1 MGAGIKLAAE
11 NGMLALEP
19 AEAQT
24 ENVQQLRDLRNE
36 INQTYR
42 AASRSEA
49 LRDAVIRAAREMPP
63 VLVPVGIEHNPV
75 GKRTLVLCIADC
87 HYGAEWTVRGLR
99 GETLNR
105 YSPEVF
111 CGRMADLL
119 QQVRAILE
127 KEQIDDVQLLLCGD
141 SLDGMLHPSQLLKLR
156 WGVVESCMRFSE
168 YMAQWINALSEDAT
182 VSVCGVDGNHTETR
196 TLNSKRGEFPGENLE
211 KVIFWFL
218 SERLRTNPNVI
229 EDAVTEQR
237 KHVSVQGF
245 NLLLT
250 HGTDIKSME
259 NAAKQA
265 MLLYN
270 EPIDYLICGHKHR
283 EQEYVSGYTDQ
294 GNSVVVRVPS
304 ICGMDE
310 YAQRLGYGGK
320 PGALGMVLES
330 GYGRRCIYPIAL
342 H

>member
-1 MGAGIKLAAE
+1 
-11 NGMLALEP
+11 
-19 AEAQT
+19 
-24 ENVQQLRDLRNE
+24 
-36 INQTYR
+36 
-42 AASRSEA
+42 
-49 LRDAVIRAAREMPP
+49 
-63 VLVPVGIEHNPV
+63 
-75 GKRTLVLCIADC
+75 
-87 HYGAEWTVRGLR
+87 
-99 GETLNR
+99 
-105 YSPEVF
+105 
-111 CGRMADLL
+111 
-119 QQVRAILE
+119 
-127 KEQIDDVQLLLCGD
+127 
-141 SLDGMLHPSQLLKLR
+141 
-156 WGVVESCMRFSE
+156 MRFSE

-218 SERLRTNPNVI
+218 SERLRENPNVI
-229 EDAVTEQR
+229 VDAVTEQR

-250 HGTDIKSME
+250 HGTDIKSLE

-294 GNSVVVRVPS
+294 GSSVVVRVPS

-320 PGALGMVLES
+320 PGALGMVRES

-342 H
+342 R